1 MAKILPLAAEKLHSS
16 LDANKIPWETSDD
29 LNLAVNIK
37 DNGYN
42 IYLAGEN
49 DLGRGYMLYN
59 FLKPIAQKK
68 ETPPDLLYVNNFEDK
83 YSPILLKV
91 TAGQG
96 KILKS
101 ELAKILQQIKKE
113 IPLRFET
120 EAYEKKRQTILSN
133 FQRIREHFIKEMD
146 TIAEKQG
153 FNPCQRRND
162 PPQPR

>member
-29 LNLAVNIK
+29 IPKSLRKDFSQPRAVNALNLAVNIK

-68 ETPPDLLYVNNFEDK
+68 ETPPDLLYVNNFEDTD
-83 YSPILLKV
+83 SPILLKV

-120 EAYEKKRQTILSN
+120 EAYEKKRQTIISK
-133 FQRIREHFIKEMD
+133 FQSI
-146 TIAEKQG
+146 
-153 FNPCQRRND
+153 
-162 PPQPR
+162 